1 MVASRQWSE
10 CDAVVVFLLLGVI
23 WAAVLVPP
31 WLQARREAR
40 PIASIMSFRSQ
51 LWSLQRA
58 TPNYGLD
65 SYRSYGDEADE
76 NDLDSEDAEV
86 HAFDLQRRAVP
97 AAASAG
103 SVAPGVIGAVV
114 RPPSEGPGARPAS
127 ALTVAAHQRRAL
139 AYRRRRRVLAAL
151 VLLGLAGVAPALLL
165 GTPGIVAEAVAG
177 TLLLAYVA
185 LLVRRGRREAERVQ
199 KVRYLS
205 PIRAPRP
212 AVVIIGSGAAR

>member
-1 MVASRQWSE
+1 
-10 CDAVVVFLLLGVI
+10 
-23 WAAVLVPP
+23 
-31 WLQARREAR
+31 
-40 PIASIMSFRSQ
+40 
-51 LWSLQRA
+51 
-58 TPNYGLD
+58 
-65 SYRSYGDEADE
+65 
-76 NDLDSEDAEV
+76 
-86 HAFDLQRRAVP
+86 
-97 AAASAG
+97 
-103 SVAPGVIGAVV
+103 
-114 RPPSEGPGARPAS
+114 
-127 ALTVAAHQRRAL
+127 
-139 AYRRRRRVLAAL
+139 VLAAL